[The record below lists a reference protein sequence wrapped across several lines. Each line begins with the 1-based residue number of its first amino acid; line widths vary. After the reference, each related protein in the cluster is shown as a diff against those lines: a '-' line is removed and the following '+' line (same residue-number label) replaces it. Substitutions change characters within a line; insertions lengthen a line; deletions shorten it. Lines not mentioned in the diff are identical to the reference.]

1 MHKRIIEE
9 WDKVILKMKLASENA
24 ALAWYSSD
32 EVLIEANEFMCR
44 LLGTTLQ
51 AKQPAHFLVNPDFSR
66 LKALK
71 PDMNDLLFE
80 GLLTIGNY
88 SDISYVLNA
97 QIFRKS
103 DVFFIYAETDA
114 LALFE
119 DNKKMSRLNQQVNNL
134 QRQLLKEKTKLE
146 KTLKELKETE
156 QMLVQS
162 EKMNALG
169 QMVAGV
175 AHEINNP
182 MAYVTNNLHELKKY
196 SDEIFEAFSELETN
210 FNSSDN
216 SAAIEILQN
225 VKNQYEFEY
234 LTEDMSDIIKESQ
247 SGVERIKKIVEELR
261 RFSRLDES
269 EIKRIDLIEDIQST
283 LTIVNSEIQ
292 KKDIQFKFESPES
305 LFIDC
310 YPGQLNQ
317 AVLNVL
323 INAIQAVERK
333 GKVSLVVEE
342 LDESIIISVEDNGC
356 GLKEEEVEKIFD
368 PFFTTKPI
376 GSGTGLG
383 LSITY
388 KIIKDLHKGQIEVKS
403 KINVGSNLK
412 LIIPKKITK

>member
-1 MHKRIIEE
+1 MRSSLIKE
-9 WDKVILKMKLASENA
+9 WNNVISRLKLASENA

-32 EVLIEANEFMCR
+32 EVLIDASELMCR
-44 LLGTTLQ
+44 LLGTTQQ
-51 AKQPAHFLVNPDFSR
+51 AMHPTHFLVNPDFSK
-66 LKALK
+66 LKKLK
-71 PDMNDLLFE
+71 PDKNQRLFK
-80 GLLTIGNY
+80 GLLTIGNF

-97 QIFRKS
+97 QIFRKK
-103 DVFFIYAETDA
+103 DVFFIYAETDS

-146 KTLKELKETE
+146 KTLQELKETQ

-182 MAYVTNNLHELKKY
+182 IAFVTNNLHELKKY
-196 SDEIFEAFSELETN
+196 AGDIFEAFSELETH
-210 FNSSDN
+210 FNSSN
-216 SAAIEILQN
+216 NLSAIEVLQK

-234 LTEDMSDIIKESQ
+234 LTNDISDVINESQ
-247 SGVERIKKIVEELR
+247 AGMERVKIIVEELR

-269 EIKRIDLIEDIQST
+269 EIKRIDLIKDIKST
-283 LTIVNSEIQ
+283 LTILNSEIR
-292 KKDIQFKFESPES
+292 KKEIQFKFESPES

-323 INAIQAVERK
+323 MNAIQAVERK
-333 GKVSLVVEE
+333 GKVSLIVKEQ
-342 LDESIIISVEDNGC
+342 DDSISISVEDNGC
-356 GLKEEEVEKIFD
+356 GMKEEVIEKIFD
-368 PFFTTKPI
+368 PFFTTKPV

-388 KIIKDLHKGQIEVKS
+388 KIINDLHKGQIEVKS
-403 KINVGSNLK
+403 KINEGSNLK
-412 LIIPKKITK
+412 LIIPKEIAK

>member
-1 MHKRIIEE
+1 M
-9 WDKVILKMKLASENA
+9 
-24 ALAWYSSD
+24 Y
-32 EVLIEANEFMCR
+32 
-44 LLGTTLQ
+44 
-51 AKQPAHFLVNPDFSR
+51 
-66 LKALK
+66 
-71 PDMNDLLFE
+71 
-80 GLLTIGNY
+80 
-88 SDISYVLNA
+88 
-97 QIFRKS
+97 
-103 DVFFIYAETDA
+103 FIYAETDS

-119 DNKKMSRLNQQVNNL
+119 DNKKMSRLNQQINNL
-134 QRQLLKEKTKLE
+134 QRQLLKEKSRLE
-146 KTLKELKETE
+146 KTLQELKETQ

-169 QMVAGV
+169 QMVAGI

-182 MAYVTNNLHELKKY
+182 IAFVTNNLYELKKY

-216 SAAIEILQN
+216 LAAIEVLQK

-234 LTEDMSDIIKESQ
+234 LTEDVSDIIKDSQ
-247 SGVERIKKIVEELR
+247 AGVERVKIIVEELR

-269 EIKRIDLIEDIQST
+269 ELKSIDLIENIQSV

-305 LFIDC
+305 LFVDC

-333 GKVSLVVEE
+333 GKVSLIVKE
-342 LDESIIISVEDNGC
+342 LDDSISISVEDNGC
-356 GLKEEEVEKIFD
+356 GMKEEVIEKIFD
-368 PFFTTKPI
+368 PFFTTKPV

-388 KIIKDLHKGQIEVKS
+388 KIINDLHKGQIEVSS
-403 KINVGSNLK
+403 KDNQGSNLK
-412 LIIPKKITK
+412 FIIPKEISK